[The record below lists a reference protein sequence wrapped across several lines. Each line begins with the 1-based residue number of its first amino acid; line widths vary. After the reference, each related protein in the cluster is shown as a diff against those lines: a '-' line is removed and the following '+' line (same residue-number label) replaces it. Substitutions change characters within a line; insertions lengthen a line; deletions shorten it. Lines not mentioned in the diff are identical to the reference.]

1 MKLSEAKAFRFSLG
15 FVFFKYLYFLFSS
28 LVATSESTAIE
39 IILRHSKLIS
49 EAIHQRVDL
58 DGLAPGEAQLTEAV
72 KEVQGDALGAGMVWG
87 SKGGQAIAC
96 TEIKGHDLGWG
107 SHPKLEVTLC

>member
-49 EAIHQRVDL
+49 EAIQQRVDL
-58 DGLAPGEAQLTEAV
+58 EGLAPGEAQLTEAV
-72 KEVQGDALGAGMVWG
+72 KEVPRGCCWSWHGLGL
-87 SKGGQAIAC
+87 KGW
-96 TEIKGHDLGWG
+96 TGH
-107 SHPKLEVTLC
+107 SMH